1 MSCWTTPLLRSS
13 SYGPG
18 RRAHVDRLVDGGLEL
33 LEGQRPVVER
43 RRQAEAEVDQDL
55 LARPVVL
62 VHPDDLRD
70 RHVRLVDD
78 EQPVGRE
85 VVEQRP
91 RPAARLATRQVARV
105 VLDAGAVAELAHH
118 LEVERRALTEPGA
131 LQDSTLGLETGD
143 PLLHLGLD
151 VDDRFLELV
160 LRRDVVGRRVDVDL
174 LALGQQLP
182 GQRVE
187 LGDPLDLVAEE
198 LDPDERLLGGGLE
211 LQRVAADT
219 EAGPGER
226 GVVALVLEVD
236 QVAQHGVAPVL
247 AAGAELEHGRAI
259 VDRGAEAVDARDR
272 GHDDDVATLEQG
284 VRRGMPEPV
293 DLVVARRVLLDV
305 GVAPGQVR
313 LGLVVVEV
321 ADEVLDGVLGKELA
335 ELGVQLGGERLV
347 VGQDQRRLVV
357 VGDRPGE
364 RRGLARAGRPEQR
377 LVADPVG
384 QTRAEPLDRGRLVAG
399 RLERGDEGEVRH
411 RPSVYQSP
419 NEQNG
424 RSGSVGAD
432 RGLTAAGWP
441 GPS

>member
-1 MSCWTTPLLRSS
+1 MRWRS
-13 SYGPG
+13 
-18 RRAHVDRLVDGGLEL
+18 RAPSR
-33 LEGQRPVVER
+33 
-43 RRQAEAEVDQDL
+43 
-55 LARPVVL
+55 ARPSASS
-62 VHPDDLRD
+62 
-70 RHVRLVDD
+70 
-78 EQPVGRE
+78 
-85 VVEQRP
+85 
-91 RPAARLATRQVARV
+91 PA
-105 VLDAGAVAELAHH
+105 
-118 LEVERRALTEPGA
+118 
-131 LQDSTLGLETGD
+131 D

-247 AAGAELEHGRAI
+247 AAGPQLEHGRAV

-284 VRRGMPEPV
+284 VRRGVAEPV

-321 ADEVLDGVLGKELA
+321 ADEVLDGVLGEELA
-335 ELGVQLGGERLV
+335 ELGVELGGERLV

-357 VGDRPGE
+357 IGDRPGE
-364 RRGLARAGRPEQR
+364 RGGLARARRPEQR
-377 LVADPVG
+377 LVADAVG
-384 QTRAEPLDRGRLVAG
+384 QTRAEPLDGGRLVAG
-399 RLERGDEGEVRH
+399 RLERGDE
-411 RPSVYQSP
+411 
-419 NEQNG
+419 
-424 RSGSVGAD
+424 A
-432 RGLTAAGWP
+432 
-441 GPS
+441 

>member
-18 RRAHVDRLVDGGLEL
+18 RRAHVDRLVDGRLEL

-78 EQPVGRE
+78 EQPVRRE

-118 LEVERRALTEPGA
+118 LEVERRALAEPGA
-131 LQDSTLGLETGD
+131 LEGSTLGLETGD

-174 LALGQQLP
+174 LALGQQLA

-198 LDPDERLLGGGLE
+198 LDPDERLLRGGLE
-211 LQRVAADT
+211 LQRVAADA

-236 QVAQHGVAPVL
+236 QVAQDGVAPVL
-247 AAGAELEHGRAI
+247 AAGPELEHGRAI
-259 VDRGAEAVDARDR
+259 VDRGAEAVDARHR

-284 VRRGMPEPV
+284 VRRGMPQPV

-321 ADEVLDGVLGKELA
+321 ADEVLDGVLGEELA

-377 LVADPVG
+377 LVADAVG

-399 RLERGDEGEVRH
+399 RLERGDEREVRH

-424 RSGSVGAD
+424 RSGRSAPD
-432 RGLTAAGWP
+432 RGLTPAGWP